1 MSIARVIVIILLPT
15 LAACGIKEPPS
26 DAYGNFEADQTT
38 ISAETGGRLVTYTV
52 REGERLAA
60 GRVAAV
66 VDTAGLVLERAT
78 LRARGRVV
86 RSRIDGVL
94 SRIDVLEEKRGIALR
109 DRERIARLVEDD
121 AAARQQLDEVD
132 DRIRVIDREIAGVRT
147 RISTI
152 ERESEAIDAQLA
164 QLEEQLDRHVVRN
177 PIDGTVI
184 SSFAEA
190 HELAAPGRPLYTIAR
205 LDTLV
210 LKAFVSGAQLPDV
223 RLGMPV
229 DVVVDGPEGALRTL
243 PGTVARIAS
252 EAEFTPRLIQ
262 TREARVDLV
271 YAVEVRV
278 PNPDGL
284 LKIGMP
290 GEVRFLN
297 ATEEG

>member
-1 MSIARVIVIILLPT
+1 MHIARIIVIVLLPA
-15 LAACGIKEPPS
+15 LAACAMEEPAS

-38 ISAETGGRLVTYTV
+38 ISAETGGRIVTYTV
-52 REGERLAA
+52 REGERLAN
-60 GRVAAV
+60 GRIAAV
-66 VDTAGLVLERAT
+66 VDTTGLVLERSA
-78 LRARGRVV
+78 LQARRRVV
-86 RSRIDGVL
+86 RSQVEGVL
-94 SRIDVLEEKRGIALR
+94 AQIDVLEEKRGIALR
-109 DRERIARLVEDD
+109 DRDRIARLVEDD
-121 AAARQQLDEVD
+121 AAARGQLDDVD
-132 DRIRVIDREIAGVRT
+132 DRIRVLDREIASVRT

-164 QLEEQLDRHVVRN
+164 QLEERLDRHVVRN

-184 SSFAEA
+184 SSFAEVY
-190 HELAAPGRPLYTIAR
+190 ELAAPGRPLYTIAR

-210 LKAFVSGAQLPDV
+210 LKAFVSGAQLPGV
-223 RLGMPV
+223 RLGMVV
-229 DVVVDGPEGALRTL
+229 DIVVDGPEGGLRTL

-271 YAVEVRV
+271 YAVDVRV
-278 PNPDGL
+278 PNPEGL

-297 ATEEG
+297 ETEEG